1 MNHSG
6 LRKMAF
12 FFCFCAWGITGIGQ
26 KCDFSLWECR
36 PDSEQ
41 CIHMYIL
48 SVIPIKA
55 LIQMKDMYGLR
66 LDEHHGLGRVEYF
79 ETVDD
84 QSNPLSTIGINSVD
98 RVSSIQNERRSRPV

>member
-1 MNHSG
+1 
-6 LRKMAF
+6 
-12 FFCFCAWGITGIGQ
+12 
-26 KCDFSLWECR
+26 
-36 PDSEQ
+36 
-41 CIHMYIL
+41 MYIL

-84 QSNPLSTIGINSVD
+84 QSNPLSTILTLSYRILHVENTPACF
-98 RVSSIQNERRSRPV
+98 RHILKI